1 MYKVCIRNALASS
14 FRREMN
20 RAKGDEKFPLVTTV
34 FERLEKARI
43 TGESLTYGYW
53 SKNVSEVDFNYAK
66 DLYELLNTHD
76 DYKIRIERGVYMW
89 LYSNTKSLI
98 DKIVDLDENVVTDIW
113 DVSEEDKV
121 FLLANQNCVIVKSP
135 PEYEYKIYL
144 KSHGDPAKIISWCKN
159 NMDKIRIG
167 EQCLDNMSVG
177 WVDGNYFFVRDE
189 KVLMLVRMM
198 IGDSIT
204 RIERQVY
211 QDDLDK
217 YTYESKQ

>member
-1 MYKVCIRNALASS
+1 
-14 FRREMN
+14 
-20 RAKGDEKFPLVTTV
+20 
-34 FERLEKARI
+34 
-43 TGESLTYGYW
+43 
-53 SKNVSEVDFNYAK
+53 
-66 DLYELLNTHD
+66 
-76 DYKIRIERGVYMW
+76 
-89 LYSNTKSLI
+89 
-98 DKIVDLDENVVTDIW
+98 
-113 DVSEEDKV
+113 
-121 FLLANQNCVIVKSP
+121 
-135 PEYEYKIYL
+135 
-144 KSHGDPAKIISWCKN
+144 
-159 NMDKIRIG
+159 MDKIRIG